1 GLSQSTLYRPAGHLH
16 RAVPFHR
23 PPVLLNDGQRI
34 RLPTPVRGCHLP
46 RIAIP
51 IGAGALYPSLGLML
65 RPEFGALA
73 MSAPASP
80 WSRIPCSCDVRCL
93 HHSADCA
100 ASTQRVSALCW

>member
-1 GLSQSTLYRPAGHLH
+1 MVNEFGCQHLLG
-16 RAVPFHR
+16 AAIYNV
-23 PPVLLNDGQRI
+23 
-34 RLPTPVRGCHLP
+34 
-46 RIAIP
+46 IAMP

-93 HHSADCA
+93 HHSA
-100 ASTQRVSALCW
+100 